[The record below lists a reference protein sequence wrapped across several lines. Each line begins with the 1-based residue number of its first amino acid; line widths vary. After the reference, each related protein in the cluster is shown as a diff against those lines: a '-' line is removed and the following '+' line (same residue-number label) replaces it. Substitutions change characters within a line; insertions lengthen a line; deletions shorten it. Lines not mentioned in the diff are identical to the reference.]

1 MQCDECFSQSVQN
14 RPHIDMLQ
22 VGELTLALEF
32 LCENLFE
39 EGASKPPLE
48 LRRQLVEAC
57 QMRNMDP
64 IYWDWLQESLAEEE
78 E

>member
-1 MQCDECFSQSVQN
+1 MHVE
-14 RPHIDMLQ
+14 LAE
-22 VGELTLALEF
+22 VGEPALALES
-32 LCENLFE
+32 LCEYLFG